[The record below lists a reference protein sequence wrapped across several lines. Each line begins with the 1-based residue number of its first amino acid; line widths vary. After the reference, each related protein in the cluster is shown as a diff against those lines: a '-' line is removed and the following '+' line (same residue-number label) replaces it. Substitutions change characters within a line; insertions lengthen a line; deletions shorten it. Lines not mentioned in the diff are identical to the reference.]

1 MYSSLHIQGF
11 RGLRSF
17 SMKGLGRINLLVGTN
32 NCGKTSILEC
42 IELLRSAGQPSVLE
56 SIARRR
62 GELGRSDDGQGLHP
76 NVAHLFVNRDF
87 NSDICIDARGA
98 NHAWNDRVSVRVE
111 DQYDSFQEEAGTA
124 VKLGPLEQEPLAL
137 AIEWQSIANRPFK
150 VSISPDGLIS
160 FSQMLRRRNGQEQ
173 SVQTIAANGMT
184 ADTVVRLFDEVVLT
198 DREAAIVDALRT
210 IEPEVERLATVA
222 DKPYHFRDSP
232 SGVFLKFNKNP
243 ERVPIGSVGNGMCR
257 LLGLAVSLANARNG
271 VLLVDEIDTGLHYT
285 VMEKMWGM
293 ISERAAALSVQVF
306 ATTHSRDCYESL
318 ASVVE
323 PELSRAADVTIQ
335 RIEPDRQE
343 AVRIHNEAI
352 AVAERRGIEVR

>member
-1 MYSSLHIQGF
+1 MYSSLRIQGF

-17 SMKGLGRINLLVGTN
+17 SMEGLGRINLLVGAN

-42 IELLRSAGQPSVLE
+42 IELLRSAGEPSVLG
-56 SIARRR
+56 SVTRRR
-62 GELGRSDDGQGLHP
+62 GELGCGDDGRRLHP
-76 NVAHLFVNRDF
+76 NVAHLFVNRDLDS
-87 NSDICIDARGA
+87 NICIDAKSTK
-98 NHAWNDRVSVRVE
+98 HAWSDRVSIHVE
-111 DQYDSFQEEAGTA
+111 EQDDPVQGEAGTV
-124 VKLGPLEQEPLAL
+124 VKPSLLDQEPLVL
-137 AIEWQSIANRPFK
+137 VIEWRSIANRPFK
-150 VSISPDGLIS
+150 NSISPEGLIS
-160 FSQMLRRRNGQEQ
+160 FVQVSRRRNGQEP

-184 ADTVVRLFDEVVLT
+184 AATVVRLFDEVVLT
-198 DREAAIVDALRT
+198 DREAAIVEALRA

-222 DKPYHFRDSP
+222 DQSSYFEGGP
-232 SGVFLKFNKNP
+232 SGVFLKFNNNP
-243 ERVPIGSVGNGMCR
+243 ERVPIGSVGNGMWR
-257 LLGLAVSLANARNG
+257 LLGLAVSLANAKNG

-285 VMEKMWGM
+285 VMKKMWEM

-323 PELSRAADVTIQ
+323 PELLKAGDVTIQ

-352 AVAERRGIEVR
+352 AAVARRGIEVR